1 LPARDELR
9 NRAPSI
15 LGNPVKYLLCAALAA
30 MALAAPASASDEVT
44 YRVEVHGGWDRV
56 SVGGGSDDGIAY
68 GLAVGVDIPIG
79 SMAFIGIEGGADL
92 FTTKECFGSIAT
104 FGRFCEK
111 AGRDL
116 SAVARVGVKV
126 SDGIKLYALGG
137 YSNARITDSL
147 TTSTFSSKVSANG
160 DGYRLGAGTEIKLGK
175 SAYTKLE
182 YRYSNYEGGY
192 ARHQVVAGFG
202 LGL

>member
-1 LPARDELR
+1 M
-9 NRAPSI
+9 
-15 LGNPVKYLLCAALAA
+15 KYLIGAALAA
-30 MALAAPASASDEVT
+30 MTLAAPAFASDEVT

-56 SVGGGSDDGIAY
+56 SVGGGSDDGVTY
-68 GLAVGVDIPIG
+68 GLAVGFDIPLG
-79 SMAFIGIEGGADL
+79 STAFIGLEGGADL
-92 FTTKECFGSIAT
+92 ATTKECFTGGIGT
-104 FGRFCEK
+104 FCEK

-116 SAVARVGVKV
+116 SAVARLGVNV
-126 SDGIKLYALGG
+126 TSGVKLYALGG
-137 YSNARITDSL
+137 YTNARITDSF
-147 TTSTFSSKVSANG
+147 TSAVPGISSFKTSVNG